1 MEFLKQTRTPA
12 LRPDTAMHAIFERSA
27 GACLVKTSG
36 PITIDSSP
44 DLRIL
49 LLRCLESGNCESL
62 TVDLSGVAYVD
73 TSAIAILLETLRA
86 ARAREKSFQLT
97 GLGGQPRHLFE
108 VARLLHLFNQHVDES
123 PSNDVQP
130 VR

>member
-1 MEFLKQTRTPA
+1 
-12 LRPDTAMHAIFERSA
+12 MHATVERSA

-49 LLRCLESGNCESL
+49 LLRCLKSANCKSL
-62 TVDLSGVAYVD
+62 IVDLSGVAYVD

-86 ARAREKSFQLT
+86 ALARGKSFHLI
-97 GLGGQPRHLFE
+97 GLGGQPHHLFE
-108 VARLLHLFNQHVDES
+108 VARLLHLFNQHVDK
-123 PSNDVQP
+123 PPNHDVQP
-130 VR
+130 VKSL